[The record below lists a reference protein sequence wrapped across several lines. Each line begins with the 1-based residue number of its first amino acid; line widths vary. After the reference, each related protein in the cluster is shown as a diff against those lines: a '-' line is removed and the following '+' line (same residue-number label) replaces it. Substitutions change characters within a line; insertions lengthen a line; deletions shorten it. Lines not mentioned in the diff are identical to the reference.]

1 MQTLWT
7 QRSDA
12 GFDADLGFDD
22 LDVGVDLA
30 DLPGLADLPDFDPDQ
45 RAFTV
50 PPCSFAQGGGDRSRV
65 RTPPGGCGGR
75 PTAPDRIT
83 GTLR

>member
-12 GFDADLGFDD
+12 GFDADLDADLGFDD
-22 LDVGVDLA
+22 LGFDDLA
-30 DLPGLADLPDFDPDQ
+30 GGADVAVADLPDFDPDQ

-50 PPCSFAQGGGDRSRV
+50 PPCSFAQGV
-65 RTPPGGCGGR
+65 A
-75 PTAPDRIT
+75 TAR
-83 GTLR
+83 G

>member
-22 LDVGVDLA
+22 LDVGVGLA
-30 DLPGLADLPDFDPDQ
+30 GLADLCDFDPDQ

-50 PPCSFAQGGGDRSRV
+50 PPCSFAQGV
-65 RTPPGGCGGR
+65 A
-75 PTAPDRIT
+75 TAR
-83 GTLR
+83 G